1 MSSKAKEGNRIYKRS
16 LEKAIKIENTK
27 AYPMYHFELNLT
39 DTKQGLS
46 VCVYQIDQYVNDA
59 TFSRIIIT

>member
-1 MSSKAKEGNRIYKRS
+1 MSSKAKEDNRIYKRS

-27 AYPMYHFELNLT
+27 AYPTYHFELNLT
-39 DTKQGLS
+39 DTKQGLA

-59 TFSRIIIT
+59 TFSRIIIM